1 MDICLA
7 GRPCIAASP
16 SLFLFLDLLGKLAS
30 ENPPSTNPNNL
41 CYTTLKPD
49 IVMLTD
55 SQLRVVELTV
65 PMNSLPNILAVRN
78 ENSKSSPIIAYSVIS
93 SQASHILP

>member
-7 GRPCIAASP
+7 GRPCIAATREALHS
-16 SLFLFLDLLGKLAS
+16 SNHLFLDLPGKLAS
-30 ENPPSTNPNNL
+30 ENPPTNPNNL

-65 PMNSLPNILAVRN
+65 PMNSLPNILTVRS

-93 SQASHILP
+93 